1 MMKNVKTLLLATLAS
16 FMMVTST
23 MANPIS
29 NDADLIFS
37 NDNSQVQSLDLAK
50 LSTAEMQETEG
61 AFAPIVWYAVSV
73 YARNPVLYNNIVYGA
88 VYGVSNYARRNNWY
102 W

>member
-1 MMKNVKTLLLATLAS
+1 MKNVKTLLLATLSS

-37 NDNSQVQSLDLAK
+37 NTTYQVSDNANAIFSNSDNSVEPMQLAQ
-50 LSTAEMQETEG
+50 LSTTEMKETEG
-61 AFAPIVWYAVSV
+61 AWWFVRAV
-73 YARNPVLYNNIVYGA
+73 
-88 VYGVSNYARRNNWY
+88 VSFVASRWSSPAY
-102 W
+102 

>member
-1 MMKNVKTLLLATLAS
+1 MKNVKTGLLATLVS

-23 MANPIS
+23 LANPIS

-37 NDNSQVQSLDLAK
+37 NDNAQVQTMDFAR
-50 LSTAEMQETEG
+50 LSTSEMQETEG
-61 AFAPIVWYAVSV
+61 AIWQY
-73 YARNPVLYNNIVYGA
+73 YVLQGISYGTQA
-88 VYGVSNYARRNNWY
+88 ALSYGTYHIGSWRAAGRTWANRWG

>member
-1 MMKNVKTLLLATLAS
+1 MKNVKTLLLATLTS

-37 NDNSQVQSLDLAK
+37 NDIAQAQSMDFAK
-50 LSTAEMQETEG
+50 LSTTEMQETEG
-61 AFAPIVWYAVSV
+61 AVGWFVLWGVRFVVNRWSSPV
-73 YARNPVLYNNIVYGA
+73 Y
-88 VYGVSNYARRNNWY
+88 
-102 W
+102 